1 MLPCPP
7 DLNNETSWQCV
18 RFEKDTRY
26 YSIRLEQDLL
36 EDWVVAITYGR
47 INSRLG
53 QSKLLAFDEF
63 EQAYAHFKKM
73 SQMRHK
79 RQYLPVSGEKN
90 FPTAIR
96 AIKITQSNQPKV
108 KNYTKS
114 TISSCQNSFLNLL
127 IE

>member
-7 DLNNETSWQCV
+7 DLNNEPSWQSI

-26 YSIRLEQDLL
+26 YTIRLEQDLL

-53 QSKLLAFDEF
+53 QSKILAFDEF
-63 EQAYAHFKKM
+63 EQAYAHFKKIC
-73 SQMRHK
+73 QIRHK
-79 RQYLPVSGEKN
+79 RQYRPVSGEKN
-90 FPTAIR
+90 VPTAVR
-96 AIKITQSNQPKV
+96 TIKTTQNTQYKV

-114 TISSCQNSFLNLL
+114 AISPHQNSFLNLL
-127 IE
+127 ID